1 MSETTSPAVLLRARI
16 GAYRDARRKRR
27 TIGSTVSVWIEAFD
41 EVTDALLPIE
51 GTLAA
56 LYWLPTLADYDSPAQ
71 SVEPVQTVPGQWRVD
86 VPGEMVG
93 TYTVQA
99 SLLLGDV
106 TAEAV
111 EIQFDIDSLGGIA
124 VTSTGEIPW
133 AAVSAAGAAAG
144 ASAGIAAG
152 RSAGAAS
159 GAEAGAAAGAS
170 AGAASAA
177 EIAVEAVA
185 PAVQQVTQAAA
196 TVATQAGEVAGNAQA
211 AQEAAEAASQSAE
224 QAGTAG
230 AEAGSASGA
239 EAGSAAAQAVLNAKA
254 DIAALD
260 EATTFTAGYT
270 GAAPRPLKDWAADGG
285 PSIRDWRLSTD
296 PVNDWG
302 STIDRAAQAVSNAGG
317 GSLRVPVGVF
327 VLDQPHTPKSG
338 VILTGSDRR
347 QAILQKSGGSNTFDL
362 IHISGAVSN
371 IALRELGLDGN
382 RRAQT
387 DAAAA
392 QSTIAIDDPTTTASD
407 CRIERCRIWQWSQQ
421 GMGVHVKGYRG
432 VILHDNDIEDGGDP
446 SLYHAI
452 YTRRCSDVAV
462 TWNRIKNAL
471 GQGVKVVDNQV
482 SAYDC
487 LVAYNR
493 IEGGNRGI
501 AVSDVD
507 DVTVIGNRIYNMVS
521 EGIRLGTESEPSLTN
536 AQILSNRIAFAG
548 DGIVLVAAHRTIVQG
563 NVIREATAS
572 GIQINGTIGTNVE
585 GNAVINTITP
595 IPAGQ
600 GVHQITVPPSGAC
613 SNLKVIGN
621 HLRLGVGGGTSRNGI
636 NIRGSG
642 HTDVTIADNAF
653 EGGGFTTREASSVD
667 YKISPHRVMRV
678 ATGKVDDTTPLPTSA
693 TGLTSGTLW
702 NNGGVVN
709 VVP

>member
-1 MSETTSPAVLLRARI
+1 MTVVSADLGLLPDADVLRPRVWIGDTLVVRVQFRDEARKPAEPPGPVVFLWKSPSNVVLELPGVAVAGKV
-16 GAYRDARRKRR
+16 GAYNCEYQVPTTGLWAVRADGGDGQSLEW
-27 TIGSTVSVWIEAFD
+27 T
-41 EVTDALLPIE
+41 EVTVVPEPPVGSIPQQSI
-51 GTLAA
+51 
-56 LYWLPTLADYDSPAQ
+56 WLSA
-71 SVEPVQTVPGQWRVD
+71 
-86 VPGEMVG
+86 VG
-93 TYTVQA
+93 V
-99 SLLLGDV
+99 
-106 TAEAV
+106 
-111 EIQFDIDSLGGIA
+111 
-124 VTSTGEIPW
+124 
-133 AAVSAAGAAAG
+133 AAVSTRGTHLAGATIPQFPAKATLEASDTIPGVDADGNSVRLPGNAVIDAAL
-144 ASAGIAAG
+144 AT
-152 RSAGAAS
+152 
-159 GAEAGAAAGAS
+159 
-170 AGAASAA
+170 
-177 EIAVEAVA
+177 VA

>member
-1 MSETTSPAVLLRARI
+1 MTVVSADLGLLPDADVLRPRVWIGDTLVVRVQFRDEARKPSEPPGPVVFLWKSPSNVVLELPGVAVAGKV
-16 GAYRDARRKRR
+16 GAYNCEYQVPTTGLWAVRADGGDGQPLEW
-27 TIGSTVSVWIEAFD
+27 T
-41 EVTDALLPIE
+41 EVTVVPEPPVGSIPQQSI
-51 GTLAA
+51 
-56 LYWLPTLADYDSPAQ
+56 WLSA
-71 SVEPVQTVPGQWRVD
+71 
-86 VPGEMVG
+86 VG
-93 TYTVQA
+93 T
-99 SLLLGDV
+99 
-106 TAEAV
+106 
-111 EIQFDIDSLGGIA
+111 
-124 VTSTGEIPW
+124 
-133 AAVSAAGAAAG
+133 AAVSTRGTHLAGATIPQFPAKATLEATDTIPGVDADGNSVRLPGNAVIDAAL
-144 ASAGIAAG
+144 AT
-152 RSAGAAS
+152 
-159 GAEAGAAAGAS
+159 
-170 AGAASAA
+170 
-177 EIAVEAVA
+177 VA
-185 PAVQQVTQAAA
+185 PAVEQVTQAAA

-230 AEAGSASGA
+230 ADAGSASGA

-642 HTDVTIADNAF
+642 HTDITIADNAF